1 MFVILFLY
9 VSIVQ
14 HGVELY
20 AGSFDSIHFSLCGIT
35 CNFWQEKYI
44 GLWESLKVC
53 LCKQKSTT
61 MLDCWCLKV
70 QYFIY
75 CLCVGHGH
83 GQGPGHGHGYWRVWV
98 TWRVMIL
105 TRYDINASGYWRV
118 GIMTRHCPSRICRL
132 KQWRCDVNFSR
143 MTTTGGRQ
151 IKSYWNYITIDKYII
166 KVWFVKCSVQPS

>member
-1 MFVILFLY
+1 MQAALTAYISLCVELPVISGKKNILACENHRKCVY
-9 VSIVQ
+9 VSR
-14 HGVELY
+14 
-20 AGSFDSIHFSLCGIT
+20 
-35 CNFWQEKYI
+35 
-44 GLWESLKVC
+44 KVRP
-53 LCKQKSTT
+53 
-61 MLDCWCLKV
+61 CWCLKV